1 MENNNKVV
9 KDKDLSNLT
18 EEEIGDEH
26 LGDPNKTP
34 LREDASEMGDDLK
47 MDLIEKHFREIMEI
61 LGLDLNDDSLKGT
74 PRRVAK
80 MYVQEI
86 CSGLKPENKPS
97 VSLFEN
103 KYQYN
108 EMLVQK
114 NISVHSHCEHH
125 FLPIEGKAHVAYISN
140 GHVIGLSK
148 INRIVKYFSKRPQ
161 VQERLTKQ
169 IADSLK
175 TILDTEDVAVLIDAH
190 HMCVSSR
197 GIQDT
202 CSSTITSE
210 YSGKF
215 QESDT
220 KQEFLN
226 YLRFKED
233 NQH

>member
-1 MENNNKVV
+1 MENNNKAV
-9 KDKDLSNLT
+9 KDQDLSNLT
-18 EEEIGDEH
+18 EDEIGDDH
-26 LGDPNKTP
+26 IGDPYKNP
-34 LREDASEMGDDLK
+34 VREDASDMDDNLK
-47 MDLIEKHFREIMEI
+47 MELIEKHFREIMEI

-74 PRRVAK
+74 PKRVAK
-80 MYVQEI
+80 MYVEEI

-108 EMLVQK
+108 EMMVQK

-125 FLPIEGKAHVAYISN
+125 FLPIEGKAHVAYVSN
-140 GHVIGLSK
+140 GNVIGLSK

-175 TILDTEDVAVLIDAH
+175 TVLGTEDVAVLIDAH

-215 QESDT
+215 QEADR

-233 NQH
+233 NHL